1 MAARPEAPSVAVEY
15 INPRSGASVL
25 PTLACGMRRVVG
37 GRSTL
42 PRRQSGNQ
50 VLVVYRGTGHSVID
64 GQRFD
69 WGPGDMFVVPS
80 WSAVEH
86 HAEQTADLFTLSD
99 TPVLR
104 ALGIYRE
111 QALATPQSVVSTFV
125 PQ

>member
-1 MAARPEAPSVAVEY
+1 
-15 INPRSGASVL
+15 
-25 PTLACGMRRVVG
+25 
-37 GRSTL
+37 
-42 PRRQSGNQ
+42 
-50 VLVVYRGTGHSVID
+50 
-64 GQRFD
+64 
-69 WGPGDMFVVPS
+69 MFVVPS

-111 QALATPQSVVSTFV
+111 QVLDTPQSVVSTFV